1 MFTILI
7 ALLSAVGFILAYR
20 LYGRWLGSHVFRLT
34 AKAVCPSEALNDNRD
49 YVPTRTS
56 VVFGHHFTSIA
67 GTGPIVGPAIAVM
80 WGWLPALLWVLFGSI
95 FIGAVHD
102 FASLVISMRNRGQTV
117 GIIAGR
123 LLNPRFR
130 LLFLL
135 VLFLALTIVLA
146 IFGLVIA
153 SVFRLFPSAIFPCVV
168 QIPLA
173 IVIGLALHRRGIGL
187 FWPSLVGLV
196 LMLVSV
202 AYGDVGWLHTFNQ
215 TLAAWPI
222 WSWVVV
228 LLVYSY
234 IASILPVWLLLQP
247 RDYIN
252 SLQLVLSL
260 ALLLVGLLV
269 AGAVGITLADGE
281 KLALEMPAPLVVWNP
296 AGAPPIFP
304 FLFITIAC
312 GAISGFHC
320 LVSSGTSSKQLR
332 KENDA
337 TVVGYGGMLQEG
349 FLAVLVILAC
359 TAGLGLGMRTAD
371 GGWLTG
377 FEAWHHQ
384 YASWGAAQGL
394 AAKLGA
400 FVNGSANFLLALGL
414 PNAFAVALMGV
425 LVASFAGTTLDSA
438 CRLQRYVIQELAE
451 SLRDALAHRLLG
463 RPLLQP
469 LRWLENPY
477 VATFVAVALAMWMA
491 AMPLPG
497 SAWSLDNAGKGGM
510 ILWPLFAATNQLLGG
525 LAFVVIF
532 FYLWRRKMP
541 FWFMVVPAIFML
553 IIPFCG
559 MFHQAFIGSADSA
572 SWLASGNWLLLSF
585 AVASLGLEIWLLVEA
600 WLLLPKSRAVR
611 EPGAVPHLLD
621 SA

>member
-1 MFTILI
+1 
-7 ALLSAVGFILAYR
+7 
-20 LYGRWLGSHVFRLT
+20 
-34 AKAVCPSEALNDNRD
+34 
-49 YVPTRTS
+49 
-56 VVFGHHFTSIA
+56 
-67 GTGPIVGPAIAVM
+67 
-80 WGWLPALLWVLFGSI
+80 
-95 FIGAVHD
+95 
-102 FASLVISMRNRGQTV
+102 
-117 GIIAGR
+117 
-123 LLNPRFR
+123 
-130 LLFLL
+130 
-135 VLFLALTIVLA
+135 
-146 IFGLVIA
+146 
-153 SVFRLFPSAIFPCVV
+153 
-168 QIPLA
+168 
-173 IVIGLALHRRGIGL
+173 
-187 FWPSLVGLV
+187 
-196 LMLVSV
+196 
-202 AYGDVGWLHTFNQ
+202 
-215 TLAAWPI
+215 
-222 WSWVVV
+222 VVV

-281 KLALEMPAPLVVWNP
+281 SLALEMPAPVVVWSP
-296 AGAPPIFP
+296 TGAPPIFP

-337 TVVGYGGMLQEG
+337 TVVGYGGMLLEG

-377 FEAWHHQ
+377 FEAWQLQ

-414 PNAFAVALMGV
+414 PGAFAVALMGV

-451 SLRDALAHRLLG
+451 SLRDALAHGPMG
-463 RPLLQP
+463 RPLLRP

-477 VATFVAVALAMWMA
+477 VATFVAVALAMWLA

-497 SAWSLDNAGKGGM
+497 NAWSFENAGKGGM

-532 FYLWRRKMP
+532 FYLWRRRMP
-541 FWFMVVPAIFML
+541 FWFLVVPAIFML
-553 IIPFCG
+553 VVPFCG
-559 MFHQAFIGSADSA
+559 MFYQAFIGSADA
-572 SWLASGNWLLLSF
+572 PSWLASGNWLLLSF
-585 AVASLGLEIWLLVEA
+585 ALASLGLEIWLLVEA
-600 WLLLPKSRAVR
+600 WLLLPKSRAIR

-621 SA
+621 SV